1 MSNGT
6 DKQWIDAIGSR
17 LSDALS
23 CADLD
28 IDTRELVVASC
39 QLSLMMEP
47 RLLQQFKQGN
57 SLIESDYFENF
68 DDPDTYPKYIEGK
81 NNTWRMKISM
91 LKKPILKKRS

>member
-47 RLLQQFKQGN
+47 RLLQQFRQGN

-91 LKKPILKKRS
+91 LKKPTLKKRS

>member
-1 MSNGT
+1 MSNAT
-6 DKQWIDAIGSR
+6 DKQWLDAIGSR
-17 LSDALS
+17 LHDALG

-28 IDTRELVVASC
+28 TETLELVVASC

-68 DDPDTYPKYIEGK
+68 DDPDTYPKYIEGR

-91 LKKPILKKRS
+91 LKKPNLKKRS

>member
-17 LSDALS
+17 ISDALS

-68 DDPDTYPKYIEGK
+68 DDPDTYPKYIEGR

-91 LKKPILKKRS
+91 LKKPNLKKRS

>member
-1 MSNGT
+1 MSNAT
-6 DKQWIDAIGSR
+6 DKQWLDAIGSR

-39 QLSLMMEP
+39 QFGLMMEP
-47 RLLQQFKQGN
+47 HLLQQFKDGN
-57 SLIESDYFENF
+57 GLIESDYFENF
-68 DDPDTYPKYIEGK
+68 DDPDSYPKYIEGK

-91 LKKPILKKRS
+91 LKKPNLKKRS

>member
-17 LSDALS
+17 ISDALS

>member
-1 MSNGT
+1 MNVP
-6 DKQWIDAIGSR
+6 DKAIIDAAGSR
-17 LSDALS
+17 LQDALG

-28 IDTRELVVASC
+28 IDTKELIVATF
-39 QLSLMMEP
+39 QFGLLMEP

-81 NNTWRMKISM
+81 NNNWRMKTSM
-91 LKKPILKKRS
+91 LKKPTLKKRS

>member
-17 LSDALS
+17 ISDALS

-81 NNTWRMKISM
+81 NNTRMKISM

>member
-1 MSNGT
+1 MSNVT
-6 DKQWIDAIGSR
+6 DKQWLDAIGSR

-39 QLSLMMEP
+39 QFGLMMEP

-57 SLIESDYFENF
+57 SLIESSYFDES
-68 DDPDTYPKYIEGK
+68 DEIPREVKGK
-81 NNTWRMKISM
+81 HWRMVIRKGGAS
-91 LKKPILKKRS
+91 KV